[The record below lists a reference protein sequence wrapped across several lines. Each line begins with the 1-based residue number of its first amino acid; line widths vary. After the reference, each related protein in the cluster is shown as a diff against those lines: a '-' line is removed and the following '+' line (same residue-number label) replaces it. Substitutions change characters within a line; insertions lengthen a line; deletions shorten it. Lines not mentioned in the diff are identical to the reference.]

1 MLLKRIQTLKSDK
14 EKLAQKYE
22 QEEEHL
28 TNDLMR
34 KLTQLETER
43 DEVFWRYNEK

>member
-1 MLLKRIQTLKSDK
+1 
-14 EKLAQKYE
+14 
-22 QEEEHL
+22 L

-43 DEVFWRYNEK
+43 DEVFWRYNEKWLN